1 MSNDDIGGPPP
12 SEGGQS
18 PPTPPPPPPGPYG
31 GAGQQPGPPHG
42 APNPPYGAPN
52 PPYGSPNP
60 PYGAPYGY
68 GGYAPPQTE
77 GTAIG
82 ALIAAI
88 GSWVICLPIAAI
100 VALVLAST
108 AKRKIAESGGRLT
121 GEGLVTASKWVAWIN
136 LGFWA
141 VGILFFVAAL
151 VFGGLSEPGSPD
163 YEFQRLVL
171 TLA

>member
-1 MSNDDIGGPPP
+1 MSNDDPGGPPP

-18 PPTPPPPPPGPYG
+18 PPTPPPQEPYG
-31 GAGQQPGPPHG
+31 GFRQQPAG
-42 APNPPYGAPN
+42 PYGAPN
-52 PPYGSPNP
+52 PPYGAANPPYGNP
-60 PYGAPYGY
+60 PYGAPYVY

-141 VGILFFVAAL
+141 VGILVFIAAL
-151 VFGGLSEPGSPD
+151 VFGALAEPGSSD